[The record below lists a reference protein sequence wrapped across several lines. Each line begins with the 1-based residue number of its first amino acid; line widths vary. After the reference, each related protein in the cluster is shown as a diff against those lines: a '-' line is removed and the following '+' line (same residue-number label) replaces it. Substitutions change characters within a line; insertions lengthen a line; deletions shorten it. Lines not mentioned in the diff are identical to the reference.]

1 MLGCEARAC
10 YDGPSALAAV
20 GEFRPDACLLDLVMP
35 GMGGLELAA
44 RLKATAGPQP
54 LLLVATTALGDLED
68 RTRTA
73 LAGFHYHPTKPVDPP
88 ALLAALG
95 RFARMTGRGPAGA
108 A

>member
-1 MLGCEARAC
+1 VLCVDDNKDAADLLAAVLAMLGCEARAC

-20 GEFRPDACLLDLVMP
+20 GAFRPDACLLD
-35 GMGGLELAA
+35 
-44 RLKATAGPQP
+44 
-54 LLLVATTALGDLED
+54 LVATTALGDLED

-73 LAGFHYHPTKPVDPP
+73 LAGFHYHLTKPVDPP